1 MASRNTDKPN
11 ILFIL
16 TDDQGPWA
24 MGCAGNDE
32 LQTPTLDRL
41 AAEGIRFENFFCAS
55 PVCSPARASILT
67 GTIPSRHGVH
77 DFLKRTPAIDEH
89 RFIEGLPNYVEE
101 LNRAGY
107 ETGFSGKW
115 HLGYGLEPQGGF
127 NTWYAMP
134 YGGCDYNRPPMVENG
149 EVVVHEGSYT
159 SDIFTDN
166 ALKFLEDQ
174 RASDKP
180 FCLHLHFTAPH
191 RPWERE
197 FHPGDLW
204 DDYYNNCPMNSV
216 PPWDEPLAEGYYV
229 HRDMDEEKHRQSVA
243 GYYAAITAMD
253 SNVGR
258 VVDWL
263 DENDLRENTLVAFMS
278 DNGMSIGHHGIYGKG
293 NGTRP
298 PNMFENSVKVP
309 FILSRPGFVPEGRV
323 ETNLLSQYDWHP
335 TILDYVGLP
344 ETIAEGLP
352 GRSFAPIL
360 HGETIDE
367 KEHVFVC
374 DEYGA
379 VRMIRSKEWKLV
391 WRHPGGAHELYH
403 LTEDPEEMTNLI
415 ERPEHRPLIDS
426 MRSDMVEWYSHYI
439 NPVMDGTK
447 LPITGCGQKAP
458 ATEVDA
464 FEMQH
469 PFQWEPDRL

>member
-1 MASRNTDKPN
+1 M
-11 ILFIL
+11 
-16 TDDQGPWA
+16 
-24 MGCAGNDE
+24 
-32 LQTPTLDRL
+32 
-41 AAEGIRFENFFCAS
+41 
-55 PVCSPARASILT
+55 
-67 GTIPSRHGVH
+67 
-77 DFLKRTPAIDEH
+77 
-89 RFIEGLPNYVEE
+89 PNYVEE

-323 ETNLLSQYDWHP
+323 ETNLLSQYDWLP
-335 TILDYVGLP
+335 TILDYAGLP

-360 HGETIDE
+360 RGETIDE

-426 MRSDMVEWYSHYI
+426 MRSDMVDWYSHYI
-439 NPVMDGTK
+439 HPLMDGTK

-458 ATEVDA
+458 ATDEDA